1 MIPKEAIIIK
11 KTKNKKIG
19 PSDDSVNEC
28 TELITPDLVKNVPNI
43 HRVNVRIIKT
53 IFHSLNI
60 SFFSWIIIEWINAVA
75 VSHGMK
81 LAFSTGS
88 QAQ

>member
-1 MIPKEAIIIK
+1 M
-11 KTKNKKIG
+11 
-19 PSDDSVNEC
+19 SDWVKLC
-28 TELITPDLVKNVPNI
+28 TELKTPLRVMKVPSI
-43 HRVNVRIIKT
+43 VSRKVTSASVMVQPLKSPRRSMTWAECK
-53 IFHSLNI
+53 
-60 SFFSWIIIEWINAVA
+60 NAVA